1 MTERQN
7 PPVVIAAQAVAVLTE
22 KRSSLVGRGLEALK
36 TKPVRHNIVPKEDVD
51 LLHELTIMFDAAF
64 SLGHRTLKDAT
75 KYIKEHLKE
84 FAGVTDAR
92 LEDMFK
98 DALPEDMFKMAYAT
112 SIKQNCG
119 ELGWYRRAADQ
130 GDAEAQYFLGDMYY
144 TGEGVPQNYE
154 EAVKW
159 YRLAADQ
166 GNPAAQNNLGQIYRD
181 GYGCPDEDGVDEDD
195 YEPSEAWLLA
205 YEQSQIKAFDLF
217 MLAAKQGHLAA
228 QENLGYM
235 YQDGAGVTLDQTKA
249 AEWYQLAAS
258 QGSSVAQFELFK
270 MYIDGL
276 GVQQDYEKASYRCKK
291 AAEQGLP
298 AAQVKLGE
306 LYEKG
311 TGIEQNVERAKYW
324 YREAANHLRGN
335 SYTSD
340 EIVIMLF
347 LEPSKASI
355 CNSGMQAIKALE
367 RLSER

>member
-1 MTERQN
+1 
-7 PPVVIAAQAVAVLTE
+7 
-22 KRSSLVGRGLEALK
+22 
-36 TKPVRHNIVPKEDVD
+36 
-51 LLHELTIMFDAAF
+51 
-64 SLGHRTLKDAT
+64 
-75 KYIKEHLKE
+75 
-84 FAGVTDAR
+84 
-92 LEDMFK
+92 
-98 DALPEDMFKMAYAT
+98 
-112 SIKQNCG
+112 
-119 ELGWYRRAADQ
+119 
-130 GDAEAQYFLGDMYY
+130 
-144 TGEGVPQNYE
+144 
-154 EAVKW
+154 
-159 YRLAADQ
+159 
-166 GNPAAQNNLGQIYRD
+166 
-181 GYGCPDEDGVDEDD
+181 
-195 YEPSEAWLLA
+195 
-205 YEQSQIKAFDLF
+205 
-217 MLAAKQGHLAA
+217 
-228 QENLGYM
+228 
-235 YQDGAGVTLDQTKA
+235 
-249 AEWYQLAAS
+249 
-258 QGSSVAQFELFK
+258 